1 MTTAKTP
8 AKTAAARKPRQPQDH
23 KPKAAVGFQFD
34 GADGKSHTLPHPS
47 EALALLPGRAFRDA
61 LMDGEEGQLKMAFRC
76 LELVVDDDNPAL
88 DALYDLPAP
97 DMIEVVAT
105 WFSSADPS
113 GATLGE

>member
-8 AKTAAARKPRQPQDH
+8 ARKTPQDH
-23 KPKAAVGFQFD
+23 KPKATAGFQFD

-47 EALALLPGRAFRDA
+47 GALMLLPGRTFRDA
-61 LMDGEEGQLKMAFRC
+61 LMDGEEGQLRLAFTC
-76 LELVVDDDNPAL
+76 LELVVDEDADKVTL

-97 DMIEVVAT
+97 DMIEIVGS
-105 WFSSADPS
+105 WFASADTS